1 MQDVFKEMKGSYL
14 WDRDENQ
21 RNGIDETSKQ
31 GLGRQIEFYL
41 MEIKEPY
48 KAQEMPCIKHLV
60 AE

>member
-31 GLGRQIEFYL
+31 GLERQIEFYL
-41 MEIKEPY
+41 MEIKEH
-48 KAQEMPCIKHLV
+48 KAQEMPCIKHLD
-60 AE
+60 AG